1 MKIII
6 DYESSWRNSFLDG
19 DNNKPLPK
27 KGRNFVASMTSLND
41 KKKPGSFISR
51 QVTIDTVMGVLNRL
65 IGDQRKLYQTRD
77 DDNYFFKN
85 IDAPNHPLIKYDDL
99 VNTRIETNE
108 MTYIRNIT
116 PNTFDKASF
125 IGAINI
131 GHPLLSSDY
140 SHELWSILD
149 FTLEELIQFV
159 LGNRVNTLKKQ
170 NINPIVIGNKI
181 NSFKDIKVDKILENE
196 NISYIDIEKTVS
208 FFKENTLINHQLK
221 NKFPNIQKIF
231 SDIEYIKNEK
241 VVSRALYCS
250 SLYLQAIRLSDTH
263 DMSNVVL
270 KGFSVNGFTPKDF
283 MSLFTGGKKKVYGN
297 PYAVKDFKALKPLMT
312 KASGILEIEI
322 DIDKE
327 KAKEIESMIENAG
340 VSSFYLGKKGL
351 AYVSNI
357 DTRPRRN

>member
-19 DNNKPLPK
+19 DNNEPLPK

-41 KKKPGSFISR
+41 KKKTDSFKSR

-65 IGDQRKLYQTRD
+65 IGDQRKLYQARD
-77 DDNYFFKN
+77 DDNYFFKS
-85 IDAPNHPLIKYDDL
+85 IDAPNHPLIKFNDK
-99 VNTRIETNE
+99 RIETNE

-116 PNTFDKASF
+116 PNTFDKSSF

-131 GHPLLSSDY
+131 GHPLLSSEY
-140 SHELWSILD
+140 SQELWSILD

-159 LGNRVNTLKKQ
+159 LGKNFKALKKQ
-170 NINPIVIGNKI
+170 NINPMSIGDRI
-181 NSFKDIKVDKILENE
+181 SSFKDIKIDKILENE
-196 NISYIDIEKTVS
+196 SISYEDIKKTVV
-208 FFKENTLINHQLK
+208 FFKENTLINNQLK
-221 NKFPNIQKIF
+221 NKFPNIQKTF

-241 VVSRALYCS
+241 LVVRALYCS
-250 SLYLQAIRLSDTH
+250 SLYLQAMHLSDKH
-263 DMSNVVL
+263 DMRNVIL

-297 PYAVKDFKALKPLMT
+297 PYAVKEFKTLKPMMT
-312 KASGILEIEI
+312 KASGRLEIEI
-322 DIDKE
+322 IVDKKRAE
-327 KAKEIESMIENAG
+327 KIESMIECAG

-351 AYVSNI
+351 AYVSKI
-357 DTRPRRN
+357 DPRPRRN